1 MKKVSIVTP
10 LFNEEENVKELYKQI
25 SDLMAKEKNYQF
37 EIIAIEHGSS
47 DSTFKILKSIHKKDP
62 RLKII
67 QLSKNFGNVDAA
79 ISAGLNFS
87 SGDAA
92 VILMGDLQEPPALIS
107 NFLRKWEQGY
117 EIVYGIVKKRAD
129 FSKIRYFNSLMFY
142 KVLRLLTGNILPE
155 NTSDFRLVDKKVYQ
169 AVNAMPEKNKFLK
182 GLTIWSGFSQIGVD
196 YSRHPRFAGV
206 SKADSLTVLKVAA
219 NAIFSFSY
227 IPLRVVTFMGI
238 FLAFISFAI
247 TVFEV
252 AGVIIYGRQVP
263 GLLTVIVLVS
273 FLFGMLFI
281 ILGVIG
287 EYLARI
293 YDEVKQRPI
302 FIVKEKIGF

>member
-10 LFNEEENVKELYKQI
+10 LYNEEENVKELYKQI

-37 EIIAIEHGSS
+37 EIIAVEHGSS

-67 QLSKNFGNVDAA
+67 QLSRNFGNVDAA

-117 EIVYGIVKKRAD
+117 EIVYGTIKKRAD
-129 FSKIRYFNSLMFY
+129 NSLMRKFNSLLFY
-142 KVLRLLTGNILPE
+142 KILRFATGKMFPE
-155 NTSDFRLVDKKVYQ
+155 NASDYRLVDKKVYE
-169 AVNAMPEKNKFLK
+169 VINSMGERNKFLK
-182 GLTIWSGFSQIGVD
+182 GLTFWTGFTQIGIP
-196 YSRHPRFAGV
+196 YNRSPRFAGE
-206 SKADSLTVLKVAA
+206 SKADFITVLKVAV
-219 NAIFSFSY
+219 NGILSFSY
-227 IPLRVVTFMGI
+227 IPLRLVTILGFVLAI
-238 FLAFISFAI
+238 ASFFILSLEIILFLALGREAK
-247 TVFEV
+247 
-252 AGVIIYGRQVP
+252 GV
-263 GLLTVIVLVS
+263 LTIVVLIS
-273 FLFGMLFI
+273 FLFGMLFV

-287 EYLARI
+287 EYIARI

-302 FIVKEKIGF
+302 YIVKKKIGL